1 MEERNINSDE
11 IKRSIVSLASTTYA
25 KVAEIS
31 EISNLLDNFLAKNPQ
46 NVTVAIYYLQTL
58 VMLGKA
64 NDAIN
69 LAESIW
75 NIGGSITKET
85 EALYIYLLNSLC
97 MFNYS
102 KVLLEPKLKIEFS
115 EQQKYPNLI
124 SLFITCYT
132 GIGDLNAL
140 NEITKL
146 NGISNRQKQILKGFV
161 TQMTAD
167 GAREHFIWQQKK
179 INEVIYKKC
188 SAYEVL
194 LSADNGYP
202 EIEIGVF
209 AGGDSVDRYQLQ
221 RNVDKV
227 YNDYYE
233 IVGYT
238 PLDNFMLT
246 VYDIKEHWGYDGT
259 IDD

>member
-1 MEERNINSDE
+1 MEERNVNDDE
-11 IKRSIVSLASTTYA
+11 ITRNIVALESITYA
-25 KVAEIS
+25 KVPEIS
-31 EISNLLDNFLAKNPQ
+31 KISHLLDAFLTKNPK
-46 NVTVAIYYLQTL
+46 NVTIAIYYLQTL
-58 VMLGKA
+58 VMLGKTSE
-64 NDAIN
+64 AID
-69 LAESIW
+69 LAEGIW
-75 NIGGSITKET
+75 NIGGSISRET

-102 KVLLEPKLKIEFS
+102 KVLLEPKLKMEFS
-115 EQQKYPNLI
+115 EQQKYPNLP

-140 NEITKL
+140 SEIAKL
-146 NGISNRQKQILKGFV
+146 NGISDRQKQILKGFV
-161 TQMTAD
+161 SQMTDD
-167 GAREHFIWQQKK
+167 GAKEHFLWQQKK

-202 EIEIGVF
+202 EIEVGVF

-233 IVGYT
+233 IVGHV

-259 IDD
+259 MDD

>member
-1 MEERNINSDE
+1 MEEKNINDDE
-11 IKRSIVSLASTTYA
+11 IERSIATLASTTYA
-25 KVAEIS
+25 KVPEIS
-31 EISNLLDNFLAKNPQ
+31 RISNLLDDFLTKNPK

-64 NDAIN
+64 PEAIA

-75 NIGGSITKET
+75 NIGGSISKET

-102 KVLLEPKLKIEFS
+102 KVLLEPKFKIGFE
-115 EQQKYPNLI
+115 EQQKYPNLP

-132 GIGDLNAL
+132 GIGDLNIL
-140 NEITKL
+140 NEIAKL
-146 NGISNRQKQILKGFV
+146 DGISDRQKQILKGFV
-161 TQMTAD
+161 TQMTED
-167 GAREHFIWQQKK
+167 GAKEHFIWQQRK
-179 INEVIYKKC
+179 IHEVIYKKC
-188 SAYEVL
+188 SSYEVL

-202 EIEIGVF
+202 EIEVGVF

-233 IVGYT
+233 IVDHT

-259 IDD
+259 MDD